1 MNIFIIIIY
10 IIVIYFS
17 INNNNYKIKFI
28 AIFREIIK
36 INEVPRKIKINYVPF
51 QNILIYG
58 LKIIFIIFLIYL

>member
-36 INEVPRKIKINYVPF
+36 INEVPRKIIK
-51 QNILIYG
+51 
-58 LKIIFIIFLIYL
+58 

>member
-10 IIVIYFS
+10 IIIIYFS
-17 INNNNYKIKFI
+17 INNNYKIKFI